1 MFDPDRIL
9 QAAESEIMATEYRTA
24 CLEPP
29 WEGDTLLLAV
39 LPRATAVT
47 CLTRVALT

>member
-9 QAAESEIMATEYRTA
+9 QAAEDEIVATEYRTA

-29 WEGDTLLLAV
+29 WEGDIRLLAV
-39 LPRATAVT
+39 RPHANSP
-47 CLTRVALT
+47 

>member
-29 WEGDTLLLAV
+29 WEGDILLLAV
-39 LPRATAVT
+39 LPCAT
-47 CLTRVALT
+47 LQ